1 MDSIQA
7 KFFWRGV
14 SEEFK
19 YHMVKLG
26 GGRQFVGPKIW
37 GWEEGVRHNKHPD
50 YQ

>member
-26 GGRQFVGPKIW
+26 GGETVCRPKDLGVG
-37 GWEEGVRHNKHPD
+37 GGG
-50 YQ
+50 